1 MLPGLAPLDRIDR
14 GEMHLVIAAN
24 SGSTFTSSKSG
35 FDLDHLRHV
44 QGTVL
49 PAARDMGLTLR
60 LSLLGRLWSFDGGCR
75 AVKIH
80 GLGRLQDAL
89 DGLDAVRES
98 ADLCI
103 RKDGEHRGW

>member
-14 GEMHLVIAAN
+14 GEMHLVVTAN
-24 SGSTFTSSKSG
+24 GSSTFTGSKPG

-49 PAARDMGLTLR
+49 PAVRHTSLALR
-60 LSLLGRLWSFDGGCR
+60 LPFLGWRGSFNCR
-75 AVKIH
+75 CGTVKIY
-80 GLGRLQDAL
+80 GLGRLQDSL
-89 DGLDAVRES
+89 DGLDAVRQG

-103 RKDGEHRGW
+103 RKNGEHRAW